1 MPLRPPNVILNQA
14 LWFNPVGNH
23 SQVTVTTAAVTL
35 APPTGADKL
44 MVQVSGTLDARYA
57 IGGTV
62 APTTAKGFVLKADD
76 PPMILPID
84 LSTNI
89 VVIGESTSE
98 NTVIEY
104 QWGGTHR
111 A

>member
-1 MPLRPPNVILNQA
+1 MPLKPPNVLLNQA
-14 LWFNPVGNH
+14 LCFNPVGNH
-23 SQVTVTTAAVTL
+23 LQATVTTAVATL
-35 APPTGADKL
+35 NPPTGADKIML
-44 MVQVSGTLDARYA
+44 QVSGTLDCRY
-57 IGGTV
+57 IVGGTV
-62 APTTAKGFVLKADD
+62 DPTTAMGFVLKADD
-76 PPMILPID
+76 PPIIIPLD

-89 VVIGESTSE
+89 VILGESESA